1 MIGDIPQKARP
12 SCVGVSPFLYRE
24 RRDSMKKRLLMPILI
39 LALVFVV
46 LLNGCK
52 KEEPVDEPT
61 PTPLPANGK
70 VEEVEDDEKAV
81 IMDEFREIAEEN
93 DPLLIKEYVDEN
105 VGKLSQ
111 LEGNLMIDSLEKS
124 LIDNLDEVTNR
135 LTTLDEDGELMDIAS
150 DEFFFSVDKVSQIK
164 NGDLKKEVS
173 TLLDS
178 NYKLINLEGSF
189 YPIVDY
195 EALQGY
201 NNNVTDEWKE
211 YLAVRAMD
219 SNNPPFADGALR
231 ISFDDLAN
239 RIIKTENYLN
249 KYLDSS
255 RREEMKDSYHNKIAI
270 YLKGVDNT
278 PIADSGT
285 KEIYEDILGSYNST
299 SHQEGYITANI
310 LYRYVEAIKANNNII
325 DDKILQLADDLI
337 SEAVEILTEFK

>member
-1 MIGDIPQKARP
+1 
-12 SCVGVSPFLYRE
+12 
-24 RRDSMKKRLLMPILI
+24 MKKRLLIPILI
-39 LALVFVV
+39 LALLV

-52 KEEPVDEPT
+52 KEEPVEEPNPT
-61 PTPLPANGK
+61 PPPANEEVK
-70 VEEVEDDEKAV
+70 EVEDDEKAV
-81 IMDEFREIAEEN
+81 IMEEFTGIVEGN
-93 DPLLIKEYVDEN
+93 DPLLIKEYIDEN
-105 VGKLSQ
+105 IGKLSQ

-124 LIDNLDEVTNR
+124 LVDNLDVAADR
-135 LTTLDEDGELMDIAS
+135 LSSLDEDMELMEIAS
-150 DEFFFSVDKVSQIK
+150 DEFFFPVDKVSQIK

-173 TLLDS
+173 TLVDS

-231 ISFDDLAN
+231 ISFNDLAN

-249 KYLDSS
+249 KYLDSI
-255 RREEMKDSYHNKIAI
+255 RREEMKDSYHNKITI

-278 PIADSGT
+278 SIADSGT
-285 KEIYEDILGSYNST
+285 KEIYEDILDSYNST
-299 SHQEGYITANI
+299 SYQEGYITANI

-325 DDKILQLADDLI
+325 DDKILQLADELI
-337 SEAVEILTEFK
+337 AEAVEILTEFK